1 MKKWEKVNKNA
12 KINKDKLFK
21 NIVFKP
27 TKFQKI
33 ENTCIANT
41 SSSKKTAII
50 LFQRTPNNKTS
61 TPYKN
66 EKRNNNIKVYN
77 YSKLNEKKSKTLNNT
92 HHRKNKLINHT
103 NIKSKNNKIIE
114 DKNNLSKSNKSRNS
128 KPKIKNKNQV
138 KLKIL
143 EKKHYSPNIK
153 TSNKTV
159 KNKIFTEKRN
169 KTPIQK
175 TNICLSNNNKS
186 KEFPT
191 FNDILTTNYNFKTLY
206 KDKLHKYLKKLKSN
220 LKNKN
225 KTDLIP
231 KDELFPLKPNKSFNQ
246 QRHIK
251 QSSKKKKNISNIHRR
266 RHNDN
271 IFEEGYNTFNN
282 TSNNKKEFNSYS
294 FYKTNNSIK
303 IKNKINKEKK
313 PRVDTME
320 YLDKIMNSVKT
331 SNIVTSIGNK
341 NRYYNNINNNDSY
354 INIFRKK
361 NNEKNKSKDEKNDI
375 KKYIQV
381 KKKLFKLSSIKK
393 KKKEKEEELKKYLQL
408 YKLQENIFNSNN
420 NTFYNTN
427 SKLIKKQNNNNIN
440 KISESN
446 NINNKQNN
454 NNNNNNNEFMSSI
467 DSTIVDKNNFYQ
479 GIMDIQNIYSNNI
492 INHNIII
499 NNYPDSNLER
509 KNDINKKDN
518 NILNRKI
525 KKINSRNNYELNNN
539 NRSSEINSNNK
550 TNNTNKE
557 LKEEKIDQITYT
569 YSSPIKEENIE
580 EKNINKENINNIN
593 NNDIEKNNR
602 QNEFQINELNEY
614 SFKLNSSNES
624 NEIKENNNDL
634 NSLTTS
640 KFFNSQILS
649 ENDRQNEN
657 NIIKEKEE
665 KNENNIPSIEI
676 PPSLHL
682 LSENNSLEEHKD
694 KKYLFTKEE
703 LDNYKEIF
711 SSLFDYL
718 KLITQRNA
726 LNDIIS
732 YGDMKYKYKIGF
744 EIIVTLIKLAP
755 FNIIRAIQ
763 QTQYYHFAFRQ
774 LFIPYIT
781 KSFRKLKSFC
791 FYDKLFKTGE
801 KIIKNIYKKIIIK
814 KINKIKNNVK
824 SNKLFDKTNIDVNNN
839 SSNINSN
846 IISIENITKSLNKN
860 DKEIDLLSNEDISES
875 KENDLIEW
883 EGSILSE
890 KQDNN
895 EIKSN
900 NNINKAENLE
910 IPDLILNGEE

>member
-66 EKRNNNIKVYN
+66 KNTNNNIKVYN
-77 YSKLNEKKSKTLNNT
+77 FSKSIEKKSKTLNNT
-92 HHRKNKLINHT
+92 HQRKNKLINHT
-103 NIKSKNNKIIE
+103 NIKSKNKKVIE
-114 DKNNLSKSNKSRNS
+114 DKTNLSKSNNSRNS

-191 FNDILTTNYNFKTLY
+191 FNNILTTNYNFKTLY

-225 KTDLIP
+225 KTDLIQ
-231 KDELFPLKPNKSFNQ
+231 KEELFSLKANKSFNQ

-251 QSSKKKKNISNIHRR
+251 QSSKKNKNKSIIHRR

-271 IFEEGYNTFNN
+271 ILEEGFNTFNN
-282 TSNNKKEFNSYS
+282 TTHNKKEFNSYS

-303 IKNKINKEKK
+303 IKIKINKEKK

-331 SNIVTSIGNK
+331 SNLAISIGNK
-341 NRYYNNINNNDSY
+341 NKYYNNINNNDSY

-427 SKLIKKQNNNNIN
+427 SKIVKKQNNNNIS
-440 KISESN
+440 KISELN
-446 NINNKQNN
+446 NINNKSNN
-454 NNNNNNNEFMSSI
+454 NSNNNNNEFMSSI

-479 GIMDIQNIYSNNI
+479 GIMDIQNIYNNNI

-499 NNYPDSNLER
+499 NNYPDSNCDE
-509 KNDINKKDN
+509 KNDNNIKDS

-569 YSSPIKEENIE
+569 YSSPIKEENTE
-580 EKNINKENINNIN
+580 EKNLNKDNIN
-593 NNDIEKNNR
+593 NNAIDNNK

-657 NIIKEKEE
+657 NNIINEKEI

-682 LSENNSLEEHKD
+682 LSENNTLEEHKD
-694 KKYLFTKEE
+694 KKYVFTKEE

-791 FYDKLFKTGE
+791 FYDKLFKKGE
-801 KIIKNIYKKIIIK
+801 KSIKNIYLKLIIK
-814 KINKIKNNVK
+814 KIKQFKKEAKSDNLSDEKILEVKN
-824 SNKLFDKTNIDVNNN
+824 
-839 SSNINSN
+839 
-846 IISIENITKSLNKN
+846 IENIKEILNKN
-860 DKEIDLLSNEDISES
+860 DKNVDLISNEDISES

-883 EGSILSE
+883 ENSILSE

-895 EIKSN
+895 EINSK
-900 NNINKAENLE
+900 NNINKEENLE

>member
-21 NIVFKP
+21 NIIFKP

-33 ENTCIANT
+33 ENKCIANT

-66 EKRNNNIKVYN
+66 KNRNNNIKVYN
-77 YSKLNEKKSKTLNNT
+77 FSKSNEKKSKTLNNT
-92 HHRKNKLINHT
+92 RNRKNKLINYT
-103 NIKSKNNKIIE
+103 NIKSKNKKIIE
-114 DKNNLSKSNKSRNS
+114 DKNNLSKSNNSRNL
-128 KPKIKNKNQV
+128 KPKIKNKEQV
-138 KLKIL
+138 KQKIL
-143 EKKHYSPNIK
+143 QKKHYSPNIK
-153 TSNKTV
+153 TSNKTD
-159 KNKIFTEKRN
+159 KKKILTQKRN
-169 KTPIQK
+169 KTPIQN
-175 TNICLSNNNKS
+175 TNICLTNNNKS

-191 FNDILTTNYNFKTLY
+191 FNDLLTTNYNFKTLY
-206 KDKLHKYLKKLKSN
+206 KDKLHNYLRKLKSN
-220 LKNKN
+220 FKNKN
-225 KTDLIP
+225 KKDLIS
-231 KDELFPLKPNKSFNQ
+231 KDELFPLKANKSFNQ
-246 QRHIK
+246 QRNIK
-251 QSSKKKKNISNIHRR
+251 QSSKNKKNINKIHRR
-266 RHNDN
+266 RQSNTQ
-271 IFEEGYNTFNN
+271 FEEGYNTFNN
-282 TSNNKKEFNSYS
+282 TCNHKKEFNSYS
-294 FYKTNNSIK
+294 LYKTNHSIK
-303 IKNKINKEKK
+303 INNKINKENK

-331 SNIVTSIGNK
+331 SNLTTSIGNK
-341 NRYYNNINNNDSY
+341 NKYYNNINNNDSF
-354 INIFRKK
+354 INVFRRK
-361 NNEKNKSKDEKNDI
+361 NNEKNKSKDGKNDI

-381 KKKLFKLSSIKK
+381 KKKLFKLSNIKK
-393 KKKEKEEELKKYLQL
+393 KKREKEEELKKYLQL

-427 SKLIKKQNNNNIN
+427 SKIVKKQNIFDIN
-440 KISESN
+440 EKSESN
-446 NINNKQNN
+446 DINNKQ
-454 NNNNNNNEFMSSI
+454 NNNNNEFMSSI

-492 INHNIII
+492 VNHNIII
-499 NNYPDSNLER
+499 NNYPDSNFDE
-509 KNDINKKDN
+509 KNNNKEKDN
-518 NILNRKI
+518 DILNRKI

-550 TNNTNKE
+550 TNNTYKE
-557 LKEEKIDQITYT
+557 LKEEKIDQITFT
-569 YSSPIKEENIE
+569 YSSPIKEENVD
-580 EKNINKENINNIN
+580 EKNLNKDNINNI
-593 NNDIEKNNR
+593 DIEKNNK

-682 LSENNSLEEHKD
+682 LSENNSIEEHKD